1 MVAGRRQHLVRRAE
15 ILRAV
20 RQFFDDRD
28 YLEVETPVRIPANA
42 PEAHIRPVAAG
53 AWFLQTSPELA
64 MKRLLAEGYPRIYQ
78 ITKVFRD
85 GERGRHH
92 LPELT
97 LLEWYRTGI
106 DYGEMMTETEALI
119 RWAAGRV
126 LGEERII
133 REGRPIDLTAPWPR
147 LTLAEAFARFADRS
161 PEAAQAE
168 DRFEEILTD
177 AVEPA
182 LARLGRPVFLIDYPI
197 AQAALARRKPGQPDV
212 AERFELYMGGLELCN
227 AFSELTDPDL
237 QRRRFEAEVARRER
251 LDGTRPPIPE
261 PFLASLGRMPAAAG
275 NALGFDRLVM
285 LLTGASS
292 IDEVVAFTPEML

>member
-1 MVAGRRQHLVRRAE
+1 MVAGRHLIRRAE
-15 ILRAV
+15 IRRAV
-20 RQFFDDRD
+20 RQFFDNRG
-28 YLEVETPVRIPANA
+28 YLEVETPIRIPANA
-42 PEAHIRPVAAG
+42 PEAHITPVAAG
-53 AWFLQTSPELA
+53 TWFLQTSPELS
-64 MKRLLAEGYPRIYQ
+64 MKRLLAGGYPRIYQ
-78 ITKVFRD
+78 IAKAFRAN
-85 GERGRHH
+85 ERGRYH

-119 RWAAGRV
+119 RWVAGRV
-126 LGEERII
+126 LGEKRII
-133 REGRPIDLTAPWPR
+133 REGRTIDLTAPWPR
-147 LTLAEAFARFADRS
+147 LTVADAFARFADRS
-161 PEAAQAE
+161 PEAALAE

-182 LARLGRPVFLIDYPI
+182 LARLDRPVFLLDYPI
-197 AQAALARRKPGQPDV
+197 AQGALARRKPGQADV

-227 AFSELTDPDL
+227 AFSELTDPDI
-237 QRRRFEAEVARRER
+237 QRRRFEAEVVRREAM
-251 LDGTRPPIPE
+251 DGTRPPIPE